1 MIAPDQLIR
10 RVLGSVDGV
19 VVDAEPHETYAMILH
34 AAVCLAGIAL
44 MRFHGPE
51 RENLLDD
58 LEGRVRQ
65 YIALVEARRVQH

>member
-1 MIAPDQLIR
+1 MIAPEQLIR

-19 VVDAEPHETYAMILH
+19 VVDGTHREIYSMILH

-51 RENLLDD
+51 RECLLDD

-65 YIALVEARRVQH
+65 YIAMVEARRVQH

>member
-1 MIAPDQLIR
+1 MIAPEQLIR
-10 RVLGSVDGV
+10 RVLASVDGV
-19 VVDAEPHETYAMILH
+19 VVDGTDREIYSMILH

-44 MRFHGPE
+44 MQFPEAE
-51 RENLLDD
+51 RECLLDD